1 MRNRGK
7 CVVGA
12 GRLHFL
18 LADGVEGEF
27 GVVGSVRVCVRYYF
41 NGGFRGDLRVVG
53 AVVDDG
59 VFERVGD
66 GAAGVAVLD
75 DSGSGDVCVD
85 VFCGYDDGEPVRIE
99 WSFVLI
105 VFSECLLHTSLVWGR
120 GRRDSVCLHTFP
132 GNDRLFRFNA
142 EEALDVHQGTTECVL
157 IAQRSSIDEI
167 RQKAHDQIVKS
178 IIFKRKVFSHE
189 LQ

>member
-18 LADGVEGEF
+18 FVDGVEGEF

-41 NGGFRGDLRVVG
+41 NGEYRGDLRVVG

-85 VFCGYDDGEPVRIE
+85 VFCGYNDDEPIRIK

-105 VFSECLLHTSLVWGR
+105 VFSECLLQICVVWGR
-120 GRRDSVCLHTFP
+120 GCPESARMQLAFTLFLGMIDYLDSTQRRHWTFTREQLSLFFSP
-132 GNDRLFRFNA
+132 NDQ
-142 EEALDVHQGTTECVL
+142 V
-157 IAQRSSIDEI
+157 
-167 RQKAHDQIVKS
+167 
-178 IIFKRKVFSHE
+178 
-189 LQ
+189 